1 MSNFLKLIV
10 NYTKQLKTL
19 YHFSFLQVNAPKN
32 MKCMSFDLVTPTN
45 ENRTLGIILHCFLQ
59 WYLMKNNKLKPKK
72 LILLGETDTEIA
84 TDAVGTSHF
93 PFLLLFFI
101 VNFVVDNIL
110 AHPPPSFLT
119 QFSWIPHHH
128 SQNYYYIHSICVNY
142 LYKME
147 EKKNHYYYNNKEK

>member
-1 MSNFLKLIV
+1 
-10 NYTKQLKTL
+10 
-19 YHFSFLQVNAPKN
+19 
-32 MKCMSFDLVTPTN
+32 
-45 ENRTLGIILHCFLQ
+45 
-59 WYLMKNNKLKPKK
+59 MKNNKLKPKK

-119 QFSWIPHHH
+119 QFS
-128 SQNYYYIHSICVNY
+128 
-142 LYKME
+142 
-147 EKKNHYYYNNKEK
+147 